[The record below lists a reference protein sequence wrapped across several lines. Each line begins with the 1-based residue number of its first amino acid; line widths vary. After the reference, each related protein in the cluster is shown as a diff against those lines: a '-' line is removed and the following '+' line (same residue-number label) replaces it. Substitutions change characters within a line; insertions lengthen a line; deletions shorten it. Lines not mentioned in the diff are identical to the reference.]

1 MRERE
6 REGEVEGSNLIG
18 KTGEGEERR
27 RKGHGTRVT
36 GWNSFRGKAS
46 DSVAGCTPRGRGT
59 IDVCARFGDPG
70 SISRQI
76 EFFLKIKERDI

>member
-6 REGEVEGSNLIG
+6 EEGEVEGSNLIG

-46 DSVAGCTPRGRGT
+46 DSGGVHP
-59 IDVCARFGDPG
+59 
-70 SISRQI
+70 SR
-76 EFFLKIKERDI
+76 ERNDRRLRAVR